1 MLLSPYLAPSSLSLA
16 PFALGNRQSCEF
28 AGYLVVTGM
37 AAVPT
42 YTLFLTYYFMR
53 RIKYKVSPQ
62 KFSGLEEKIW
72 HISGVLTPL
81 GFATTALSMG
91 YINSSDRSGTMCFL
105 ASEPY
110 DCKETGSEC
119 IRGEKAEIF
128 AAAFGATG
136 ATLFIC
142 LMVVLYMFT
151 HHVYSIEKDFTIPA
165 SSTQTRKQESKPHLN
180 FMKNKQEPT
189 QNTDSKSSGKKSP
202 NGSKN
207 TSTLSSVELNSTPS
221 SGQEEAQESSDGL
234 QDVNL
239 SQNQNSP
246 QEESVKPK
254 MPSQSNQRELSK
266 KALNQS
272 LLYIFAFLFMY
283 MPGMVQIILRGLK
296 YNVEDSRIM
305 LWWSSI
311 IYPIGGVLNVLIY
324 TRPKCQKFRKDIPG
338 LPYLTAFI
346 VIVLNGG
353 EVPSLTDLGIAAR
366 LPDSYT
372 GKEEGNFDEHY
383 QKNYLEYEERQA
395 EREILNAQMRVKL
408 DELSAFMKSALGI
421 DSAMEKNLLESENM
435 NQYDGYSLDWD
446 SSIGPGQLKNSNID
460 SHFLSE
466 GEIGTSEWDD

>member
-1 MLLSPYLAPSSLSLA
+1 
-16 PFALGNRQSCEF
+16 
-28 AGYLVVTGM
+28 
-37 AAVPT
+37 
-42 YTLFLTYYFMR
+42 MR

-72 HISGVLTPL
+72 HISGVLGAL

-151 HHVYSIEKDFTIPA
+151 NHVYSIEKDFTIPA
-165 SSTQTRKQESKPHLN
+165 SSTPTHKQESKRHLN
-180 FMKNKQEPT
+180 FIKNKQEPT
-189 QNTDSKSSGKKSP
+189 QNTDSKTSCKEST

-221 SGQEEAQESSDGL
+221 SGQEEAQESSAGMQESSAGL

-254 MPSQSNQRELSK
+254 MPSQRELSK

-272 LLYIFAFLFMY
+272 LLYIFAFLLMY
-283 MPGMVQIILRGLK
+283 MPGMVQIILRGLQ

-305 LWWSSI
+305 LWWSST
-311 IYPIGGVLNVLIY
+311 IYPIGGVLNILIY
-324 TRPKCQKFRKDIPG
+324 TRPKCQKLRKDIPG

-346 VIVLNGG
+346 VVVLNGG
-353 EVPSLTDLGIAAR
+353 EVPSLADLGLEVR
-366 LPDSYT
+366 RPDSYT
-372 GKEEGNFDEHY
+372 GKEEENFDEHY

-446 SSIGPGQLKNSNID
+446 SSIGPSQLKNSNID

-466 GEIGTSEWDD
+466 GEIGTSEWDDFGSHDA